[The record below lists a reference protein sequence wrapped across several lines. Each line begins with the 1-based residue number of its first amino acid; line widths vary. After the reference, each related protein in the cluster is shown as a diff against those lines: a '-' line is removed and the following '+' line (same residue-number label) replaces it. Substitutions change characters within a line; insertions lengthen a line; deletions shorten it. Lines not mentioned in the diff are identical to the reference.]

1 MYEGNSKTM
10 CYLFYI
16 KFMYFLNRYYI
27 HMVQNSKG
35 KKKKKKFKR
44 YKRAYKRLEIILNK
58 YLKIK

>member
-1 MYEGNSKTM
+1 MKERENDLPRKMYEGNSKTM

-35 KKKKKKFKR
+35 
-44 YKRAYKRLEIILNK
+44 
-58 YLKIK
+58 IKEHTKD